1 MKREIIVTAIKK
13 YSTYTMNKGN
23 GDKGKAGKVLEV
35 ITRDRIYKK
44 GISSI
49 ADVKAR
55 SINRIDVRSGKFGGI
70 EIKSGSGAVAY
81 AETDGM
87 NNYINPFT
95 KEDCV
100 AENVL
105 PKAKLIIWY
114 PWGNMAVNSGSPF
127 KYGFVFTREQ
137 FIDCLATIGKNGL
150 RSSLKISKNGGQL
163 NIQTIAAKLEDRLYD
178 YLENIPSVEEYFGE

>member
-1 MKREIIVTAIKK
+1 MHVESVLVVYDVAVVELVRLDTVAYDIAVCALDRVPEEVGLAAVVRVAD
-13 YSTYTMNKGN
+13 N
-23 GDKGKAGKVLEV
+23 LEV
-35 ITRDRIYKK
+35 CDR
-44 GISSI
+44 G
-49 ADVKAR
+49 DLGL
-55 SINRIDVRSGKFGGI
+55 RSGKFGGI

-114 PWGNMAVNSGSPF
+114 PWGNMALNSGTPF
-127 KYGFVFTREQ
+127 KYGWVFTREQ
-137 FIDCLATIGKNGL
+137 FIDTLTAIGKNGL
-150 RSSLKISKNGGQL
+150 ASSLKISKNGGQI
-163 NIQTIAAKLEDRLYD
+163 NIQTITAKLEDRLYD